1 MAVEGE
7 LQATTERDSVDEG
20 EGRHLRCVQLVEHGM
35 ADPRDC
41 QGLVAV
47 DDLGK
52 RGKVG
57 ACRQDE
63 RLSGERDRHDV
74 VAGERSVESPVQLS

>member
-1 MAVEGE
+1 MAVQGE
-7 LQATTERDSVDEG
+7 LQGTTQRNPVDER
-20 EGRHLRCVQLVEHGM
+20 EGRHPGCVQLVEHGM
-35 ADPRDC
+35 ADPRDG
-41 QGLVAV
+41 QGLVPV

-74 VAGERSVESPVQLS
+74 VAGERSV